1 MIRVIEHW
9 QGSDLGRQRQGN
21 EDNYFVRVPLFVVA
35 DGMGGAQAGEV
46 ASEMAVTS
54 FEDGLPDGVDR
65 GEALADVIASA
76 NRAIHDR
83 SRSDADHAG
92 MGTTCTAAYVA
103 DDEVVVAHVGDS
115 RAYLLRDGDLIRLTR
130 DHSLVGELVARGKL
144 TEEQAE
150 AHPQRSVITRA
161 LGPEANVQVDVER
174 YPARPGDV
182 YLINSDGLTGM
193 VGEAGVKPILERA
206 DTLEQA
212 GRELI
217 AAANEAGG
225 RDNITVVLF
234 RLGEMPAGAAEG
246 DAAAET
252 ARAAEDETSEYE
264 TWEGE
269 AVPARQGT
277 SRPSAQAHTRVREA
291 EALRADDV
299 RSAVQ
304 ASDQEEAAYRRDGT
318 VALSAVRPRAA
329 PPPDTQARDAAAA
342 PPARDVPPPARR
354 QRRRRIRPALIVTLA
369 LLALVAGAF
378 WAATRLVFFVG
389 TDPGHD
395 NAVAI
400 YQGLPYELPFGL
412 HLYSRYG
419 SPSGVTFA
427 QIPAARRATFT
438 DHKLRSLD
446 DAENLVNALEEGKL
460 EP

>member
-1 MIRVIEHW
+1 MIRVVEHW

-46 ASEMAVTS
+46 ASEMAVTT
-54 FEDGLPDGVDR
+54 FEHGLPDGVDP
-65 GEALADVIASA
+65 GEALSELIERA
-76 NRAIHDR
+76 NTSIHDR

-92 MGTTCTAAYVA
+92 MGTTCTAAYVGPDA
-103 DDEVVVAHVGDS
+103 VTVAHVGDS

-161 LGPEANVQVDVER
+161 LGPEANVQVDTETF
-174 YPARPGDV
+174 PARAGDI

-206 DTLEQA
+206 ESLEQA

-234 RLGEMPAGAAEG
+234 RLGDVPGG
-246 DAAAET
+246 DAAAGG
-252 ARAAEDETSEYE
+252 AAAAAAPADDDEDTTEYD

-269 AVPARQGT
+269 AISSRQGV
-277 SRPSAQAHTRVREA
+277 SRPNGHTRARDEESLQADQVRAAVEASDEA
-291 EALRADDV
+291 EA
-299 RSAVQ
+299 
-304 ASDQEEAAYRRDGT
+304 EYRRDGT

-329 PPPDTQARDAAAA
+329 PIREETGRPPRDEATT
-342 PPARDVPPPARR
+342 PPSA
-354 QRRRRIRPALIVTLA
+354 RRRRRRVPPALIVTVV
-369 LLALVAGAF
+369 LVAILAGAF
-378 WAATRLVFFVG
+378 WGATRLVFFVG

-395 NAVAI
+395 DAVAI
-400 YQGLPYELPFGL
+400 YQGLPYDLPFGI

-419 SPSGVTFA
+419 SPSGVTYT
-427 QIPAARRATFT
+427 QIPQPRRATFT

-446 DAENLVNALEEGKL
+446 DAENLVNALEQGKL